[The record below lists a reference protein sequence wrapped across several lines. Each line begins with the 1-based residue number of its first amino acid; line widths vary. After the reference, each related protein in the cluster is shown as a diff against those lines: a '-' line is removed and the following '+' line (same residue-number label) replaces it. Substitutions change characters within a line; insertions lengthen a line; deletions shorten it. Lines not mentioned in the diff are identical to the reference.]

1 MTPEEE
7 AYVLAKAYVP
17 EHVVSLMTLI
27 SGGDAFLIGDYLGFA
42 GDNWLI
48 VVGYPLEQPFS
59 GEECGRAVEQS
70 LRIHRPE
77 VLRFIGPEL
86 PPALQDGCT
95 GRQSDEYYLLEIDG
109 MPPKPSLLRT
119 AAKAGRS
126 LSLERERAF
135 TRDHEG
141 LVTEF
146 LEGRS
151 VAPSVRALYQAMP
164 RYIGQSPTAWTLS
177 ARDRKGAL
185 CAFFVVDLG
194 AGSFST
200 FLLGARSL
208 KHEAPHASDLLFAE
222 MIAMTRESGRKVIN
236 LGLGV
241 HGGIRRF
248 KEKWG
253 GRPALRYE
261 FCERRYATACK
272 VSLWSALLDRL

>member
-27 SGGDAFLIGDYLGFA
+27 SGGAAFLIEDYLGFA
-42 GDNWLI
+42 GDGWLI
-48 VVGYPLEQPFS
+48 VVGYPLERPFS
-59 GEECGRAVEQS
+59 GEKCGRAVEEA

-86 PPALQDGCT
+86 PQALQEGGT
-95 GRQSDEYYLLEIDG
+95 GRQSDEYYLLKIDG
-109 MPPKPSLLRT
+109 TPPRPSLLRT
-119 AAKAGRS
+119 AAKAGQS

-141 LVTEF
+141 LVAEF
-146 LEGRS
+146 LDGRE
-151 VAPSVRALYQAMP
+151 VAPSVRALYLAMP
-164 RYIGQSPTAWTLS
+164 RYIGHSPTAWTLS

-194 AGSFST
+194 AETFST
-200 FLLGARSL
+200 FLLGARSR
-208 KHEAPHASDLLFAE
+208 KQEAPHASDLLFAE
-222 MIAMTRESGRKVIN
+222 MIAMTRESGRSVIN

-261 FCERRYATACK
+261 YCERRYATTRK